1 MTTPPVGSHS
11 NASDERTAAKRY
23 YLMNGARVGGLVAVL
38 VGLAMTRN
46 VIPGHFALGAVLA
59 VAGMVTFFFAPPLLA
74 KRWKAGDQSEET
86 GGQ

>member
-1 MTTPPVGSHS
+1 MTTQPDGSNS

-23 YLMNGARVGGLVAVL
+23 YLMNGARIGGLAAVL
-38 VGLAMTRN
+38 VGLAMTRS
-46 VIPGHFALGAVLA
+46 VIPGPFALGAVLA
-59 VAGMVTFFFAPPLLA
+59 VVGMVAFFFAPPLLA